1 MNSIKRLIA
10 SVVVS
15 ILLVC
20 LIASTGLHNGR
31 RTDGLYYQV
40 TGIHPDAELL
50 VVNNEAVTAEEYFY
64 WLDYVCGYLTASAGG
79 KLDFSA
85 PLSESASYGE
95 YAKMDALNTV
105 VLRASISSWAK
116 ENDIQLNKKDEK
128 ELEKRR
134 QEYIQYYGG
143 EEAYHQQLQLLGI
156 SEEQLNR
163 IESAPLLYTHVQEAF
178 CHRDGILYPGKEAIQ
193 QFGKENNYVT
203 ARLLYFSTVGME
215 QHSIDDVKEKA
226 QSYARQ
232 LRQSDD
238 VEATYEQLAKQLGLK
253 TNSAGLT
260 IHPGTSDPD
269 VCAAIAKLDVG
280 EISKVIRGENG
291 FYVAVRMPLDTKSV
305 AVELFNSTLQKQTES
320 VKLEMNQHLYQQIDA
335 GTFYQDL
342 SAARADLQKE
352 FSENSHPKLESP
364 TK

>member
-20 LIASTGLHNGR
+20 LIASTGLNNGR

-50 VVNNEAVTAEEYFY
+50 TVNDEVVTAEEYFY

-105 VLRASISSWAK
+105 ILRASISSWAK
-116 ENDIQLNKKDEK
+116 ENDIQLDKKDEK

-156 SEEQLNR
+156 TEEQLNR
-163 IESAPLLYTHVQEAF
+163 IEAAPLLYTHVQDAF
-178 CHRDGILYPGKEAIQ
+178 CNHDGILYPGKDAIKQ
-193 QFGKENNYVT
+193 YGKENHYVT
-203 ARLLYFSTVGME
+203 ARLLFFSTAGMDE
-215 QHSIDDVKEKA
+215 RGVADVKEKA
-226 QSYARQ
+226 QSYSQQ
-232 LRQSDD
+232 LRQADD
-238 VEATYEQLAKQLGLK
+238 VEATYEKLAKQLGLE
-253 TNSAGLT
+253 TNPAGLT
-260 IHPGTSDPD
+260 IHPGTSDPK
-269 VCAAIAKLDVG
+269 VCSAIAKLDVG
-280 EISKVIRGENG
+280 EVSKVIQGENG

-305 AVELFNSTLQKQTES
+305 AVELFNSTLQKRTES
-320 VKLEMNQHLYQQIDA
+320 VTLDMNQQLYQQIDA

-342 SAARADLQKE
+342 TEARIALQKE
-352 FSENSHPKLESP
+352 FSENGHSKTESP
-364 TK
+364 AT